1 MRSLK
6 TLLKLVKVEIH
17 NLVPFENYYGF
28 CSLVDCMF
36 DKYQLISKEELDK
49 LNSFFK
55 ESASYTNYV
64 IEQDLNEF
72 GIYSNYQYS
81 YTTQWLFKPGDWDS
95 RIKWLEEEIEKIKD
109 GRK

>member
-36 DKYQLISKEELDK
+36 DKCIIYTDSKISKRYRTK
-49 LNSFFK
+49 INFK
-55 ESASYTNYV
+55 
-64 IEQDLNEF
+64 I
-72 GIYSNYQYS
+72 
-81 YTTQWLFKPGDWDS
+81 
-95 RIKWLEEEIEKIKD
+95 
-109 GRK
+109 